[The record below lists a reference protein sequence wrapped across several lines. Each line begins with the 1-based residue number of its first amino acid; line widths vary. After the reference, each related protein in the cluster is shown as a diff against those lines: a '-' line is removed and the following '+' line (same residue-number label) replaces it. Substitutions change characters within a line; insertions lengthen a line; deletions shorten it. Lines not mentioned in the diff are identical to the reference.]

1 MYMYKEEEIF
11 FKIYSESS
19 WVESLFEM
27 TCSFSYHKE
36 TEIIT
41 KNSIF
46 LVLDVDFQQE
56 TLFLPKIFEIFDFRL
71 KVTVWLFEKCL
82 KFEIYV
88 QFWWKLKWI
97 NFCFT
102 NGKKFDIGN
111 PCYMPKF
118 KLLRFCPFSSH
129 RNKNS
134 YRDSTSEFI
143 HLEIGWILYSRST
156 LLSELCFNFFCIL
169 AR

>member
-1 MYMYKEEEIF
+1 
-11 FKIYSESS
+11 
-19 WVESLFEM
+19 M

-46 LVLDVDFQQE
+46 LE

-71 KVTVWLFEKCL
+71 KVLAAWLFEKCL
-82 KFEIYV
+82 KFKIYV

-134 YRDSTSEFI
+134 YRDSTNEFI
-143 HLEIGWILYSRST
+143 DLKIDWVHYSRST
-156 LLSELCFNFFCIL
+156 LLSELFFNFFSIPIFQIVQTYFWDPPIFSSSYSPI
-169 AR
+169 